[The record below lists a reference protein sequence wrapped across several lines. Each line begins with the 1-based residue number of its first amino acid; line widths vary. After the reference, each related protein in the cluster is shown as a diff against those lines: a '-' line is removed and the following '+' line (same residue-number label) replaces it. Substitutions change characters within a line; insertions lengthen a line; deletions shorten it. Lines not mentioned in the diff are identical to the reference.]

1 MGTELDELFH
11 ALLIGIPGSEAAKI
25 NLPLGKGVQEGLRGG
40 AAGVRPVKLPHAPS
54 GVRQLLGI
62 FRGIKARLP
71 GGRERLVP
79 WMLMAP
85 QPPVVIRSKGNSQPW
100 GLVI

>member
-54 GVRQLLGI
+54 GVR
-62 FRGIKARLP
+62 
-71 GGRERLVP
+71 
-79 WMLMAP
+79 
-85 QPPVVIRSKGNSQPW
+85 
-100 GLVI
+100 

>member
-25 NLPLGKGVQEGLRGG
+25 NLPLGKGV
-40 AAGVRPVKLPHAPS
+40 PHAPS

-71 GGRERLVP
+71 GGRERLAP